1 MSNEQ
6 YIKDNEHA
14 WDKRAENNDQW
25 SIPVS
30 EEEIAEAKKGN
41 WSIFVTPV
49 KRVPRNWFPE
59 EMKGK
64 KILCLAGGG
73 GQQGPVLA
81 ATGADVTVFDNSTGQ
96 LGKDQMAAKR
106 DGLTIHTVQGNMQD
120 LSMFGAS
127 SLVKVSRTMFF
138 ISTLCAL
145 ESSELAPI
153 AFARITPEM

>member
-6 YIKDNEHA
+6 YIKDNERA
-14 WDKRAENNDQW
+14 WDKRSENNDQW

-30 EEEIAEAKKGN
+30 EEEIADAKKGN

-64 KILCLAGGG
+64 KILCLASGG

-81 ATGADVTVFDNSTGQ
+81 ATGADVTVFDNST
-96 LGKDQMAAKR
+96 M
-106 DGLTIHTVQGNMQD
+106 
-120 LSMFGAS
+120 
-127 SLVKVSRTMFF
+127 
-138 ISTLCAL
+138 
-145 ESSELAPI
+145 
-153 AFARITPEM
+153 